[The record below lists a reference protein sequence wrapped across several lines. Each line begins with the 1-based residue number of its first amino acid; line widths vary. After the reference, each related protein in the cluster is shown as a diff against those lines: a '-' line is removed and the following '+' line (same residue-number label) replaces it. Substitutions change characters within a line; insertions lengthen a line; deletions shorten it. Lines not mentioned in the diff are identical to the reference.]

1 MSAAKSSPIGLGS
14 DTTVTSSNGAGNNE
28 SNDSKNFCEMGLK
41 FDMNQLETV
50 WDNDTD
56 EEQIKD
62 CRDLLTKE
70 LFDVINFFVK
80 NDPLQIVQNLDN
92 KDN

>member
-1 MSAAKSSPIGLGS
+1 MLTLHTKVCDETLDFTQFDESQISRIWSGNMSAAKSSPIGLGS

-56 EEQIKD
+56 EE
-62 CRDLLTKE
+62 
-70 LFDVINFFVK
+70 
-80 NDPLQIVQNLDN
+80 
-92 KDN
+92 